1 LGFSLL
7 EVFPM
12 RFYSLSVL
20 FLAIASSVGFAGDC
34 ADGACAAGA
43 GRRGLFGRR
52 AERRSYASCQAAA
65 ATATVVEE
73 SPAVIRTEST
83 FKTVPTGKKTV
94 IVPAEGSKGRA
105 TQAPI
110 IIVK

>member
-1 LGFSLL
+1 
-7 EVFPM
+7 M

-20 FLAIASSVGFAGDC
+20 LLSITSAAAFAGDC

-43 GRRGLFGRR
+43 GRRGLFTRR
-52 AERRSYASCQAAA
+52 AERRSAASCSQAAA
-65 ATATVVEE
+65 ATATLVEE
-73 SPAVIRTEST
+73 TPAVIRTEST
-83 FKTVPTGKKTV
+83 FKTVPTGKKKV
-94 IVPAEGSKGRA
+94 IVPAESGKGKA

>member
-1 LGFSLL
+1 
-7 EVFPM
+7 M
-12 RFYSLSVL
+12 RFYSLIIL
-20 FLAIASSVGFAGDC
+20 FLAITATVGFAGDC
-34 ADGACAAGA
+34 ADGACAAG
-43 GRRGLFGRR
+43 RRGLFGRR
-52 AERRSYASCQAAA
+52 AERRSSASSQAAA